1 VKWRKYLTIALPG
14 LAGLAANLLIGMSP
28 FENRVIYLRSNIG
41 TFALLG
47 GVIISL
53 LVWLVYKLQFIA
65 ERIRLKVL
73 FEAREDR
80 RRFLRRLDHEL
91 KNPLTAILAG
101 LANLSL
107 AENQPVASRKL
118 REEKKT
124 TFISVEQQVKRL
136 STLVGDLRKLA
147 DLETRPLDFSSINIT
162 EVIEEAYTVAKTLPG
177 ADRRNWSYSIPR
189 APWPLPEIRGDRDL
203 LFLAFHNL
211 LDNAVKFTRPNDMI
225 ELRAFEDNQ
234 MVFIEVADSGQG
246 IPDQDIPHIWEE
258 LYRGESARSIPG
270 SGLGLSLALAIIK
283 RHNGQVSISTRNRQG
298 TKFTIKL
305 PIKDGGRK

>member
-1 VKWRKYLTIALPG
+1 MKWRKYLIIALPG
-14 LAGLAANLLIGMSP
+14 LAGLAANLLIGMSSLN
-28 FENRVIYLRSNIG
+28 NRIIYLRSDIG
-41 TFALLG
+41 TFVLLG
-47 GVIISL
+47 GLVISF
-53 LVWLVYKLQFIA
+53 LVWLGFKFRSIA

-107 AENQPVASRKL
+107 AENQPGATRKF
-118 REEKKT
+118 REERKT

-136 STLVGDLRKLA
+136 STLVNDLRKLA
-147 DLETRPLDFSSINIT
+147 DLETRPLDFSSINLT

-177 ADRRNWSYSIPR
+177 ADKRNWSYSIPR

-258 LYRGESARSIPG
+258 LYRGEAARSIPG

-283 RHNGQVSISTRNRQG
+283 RHNGQVSLSTRNRQG